1 VYVIAKKFSFSA
13 SHTLALG
20 DDHPCSRLHGHNYTV
35 EIELGAPEL
44 DSRGMVVD
52 YGELRAL
59 KTHLDTL
66 YDHRHLNEVMECEP
80 TAENVAE
87 QIFQFAATIWP
98 GVRSVTVGETP
109 ATWARFSI
117 P

>member
-1 VYVIAKKFSFSA
+1 MYVIAKKFSFSA

-35 EIELGAPEL
+35 EIELSAGAL
-44 DSRGMVVD
+44 DPRGMVVD
-52 YGELRAL
+52 YGELGKL
-59 KTHLDTL
+59 KMHIDTV
-66 YDHRHLNEVMECEP
+66 YEVMDCPP

-87 QIFQFAATIWP
+87 QIFRYAATIWRE
-98 GVRSVTVGETP
+98 VRSVTISETP
-109 ATWARFSI
+109 ATWARFSL